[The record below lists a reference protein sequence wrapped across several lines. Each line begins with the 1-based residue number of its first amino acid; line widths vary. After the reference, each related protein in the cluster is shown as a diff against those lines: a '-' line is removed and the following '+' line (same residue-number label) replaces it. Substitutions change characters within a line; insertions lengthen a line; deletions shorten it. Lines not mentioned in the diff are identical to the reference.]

1 MTQNQIQKTSKILI
15 TGGSSMIGKHLYKAL
30 LYRGYRNIKYSGF
43 SQDESNDGGVH
54 RFGFDLTDAE
64 DTESLFRAARS
75 QYVFNLAGYNGNIS
89 FSQKYQADIFF
100 KTSQIALNS
109 LYYAHKYEVTKCV
122 NILSSCAIADLGDKK
137 LKAEE
142 LWNGPPN
149 QTIEAHGFAKRIW
162 DAYSR
167 QLFKQHNFNS
177 VCAIV
182 NNSYGEFDNTDIEKT
197 KAVMGII
204 KRVVNAKRQNLPYIE
219 CWGSG
224 QVFREF
230 IYAGDVANAL
240 IDVMENY
247 NNPMCPIN
255 VSTEDEISIYDL
267 TYKIAE
273 IVGYTGEIKWDTTKP
288 DGQKRKSL
296 DISNM
301 REYVK
306 SEFTP
311 IEIGI
316 RKTIEWYME
325 NYND

>member
-1 MTQNQIQKTSKILI
+1 MSQQIQKTSKILI
-15 TGGSSMIGKHLYKAL
+15 TGGSSMIGRHLYDCL
-30 LYRGYRNIKYSGF
+30 IRRGYETPYIL
-43 SQDESNDGGVH
+43 DGRYLV
-54 RFGFDLTDAE
+54 DLTNQRE
-64 DTESLFRAARS
+64 TEELFAIVKPE
-75 QYVFNLAGYNGNIS
+75 YVFNLAGYNGNIS

-109 LYYAHKYEVTKCV
+109 LRYAYESGAEKCV

-149 QTIEAHGFAKRIW
+149 KTIEAHGFAKRVW

-167 QLFKQHNFNS
+167 QLYKQHGFNS

-182 NNSYGEFDNTDIEKT
+182 NNSYGEYDNTDIEKT

-204 KRVVNAKRQNLPYIE
+204 KRVVLAKRQNLPAIE
-219 CWGSG
+219 CWGTG

-230 IYAGDVANAL
+230 VYAGDVANAL

-247 NNPMCPIN
+247 DNPLCPIN

-267 TYKIAE
+267 TYKIAK
-273 IVGYTGEIKWDTTKP
+273 IVGYEGEIKWDTTKP

-311 IEIGI
+311 IDTGLAQ
-316 RKTIEWYME
+316 TIKWYME
-325 NYND
+325 KYND

>member
-1 MTQNQIQKTSKILI
+1 MSQQIQKTSKILI
-15 TGGSSMIGKHLYKAL
+15 TGGTSMIGQHLIAQLKK
-30 LYRGYRNIKYSGF
+30 RGYTDLNHCGF
-43 SQDESNDGGVH
+43 VRSEEHDGGCH
-54 RFGFDLTDAE
+54 RYGFDLTNQEQAE
-64 DTESLFRAARS
+64 QLFSFSRAR
-75 QYVFNLAGYNGNIS
+75 YVFNLAGYNGNIS

-109 LYYAHKYEVTKCV
+109 LYYANKYNVEKCV

-149 QTIEAHGFAKRIW
+149 QTIEAHGFSKRIW

-167 QLFKQHNFNS
+167 QLYKQHGFNS

-182 NNSYGEFDNTDIEKT
+182 NNSYGEFDNTNIEKT

-204 KRVVNAKRQNLPYIE
+204 KRVVDAKRQDLPSIE
-219 CWGSG
+219 CWGTG

-240 IDVMENY
+240 IDIMENY
-247 NNPMCPIN
+247 DNPMCPIN

-267 TYKIAE
+267 TYKIAK
-273 IVGYTGEIKWDTTKP
+273 IVGYEGEIKWDITKP

-296 DISNM
+296 DITNM
-301 REYVK
+301 RDYVK

-311 IEIGI
+311 IDTGLEN
-316 RKTIEWYME
+316 TIKWYME
-325 NYND
+325 KFQCQ

>member
-1 MTQNQIQKTSKILI
+1 MMIDKSSKILI
-15 TGGSSMIGKHLYKAL
+15 TGGASMIGKHLVENL
-30 LYRGYRNIKYSGF
+30 SNRGY
-43 SQDESNDGGVH
+43 SNVFHTGGSYDVNGISV
-54 RFGFDLTDAE
+54 RQYDLTRDIDAL
-64 DTESLFRAARS
+64 DLFEYIRPE
-75 QYVFNLAGYNGNIS
+75 YVFNLAGFNGNIS
-89 FSQKYQADIFF
+89 FSKKYPADIFYR
-100 KTSQIALNS
+100 TSQIALNC
-109 LYYAHKYEVTKCV
+109 LKHAHEVCVKKCV

-149 QTIEAHGFAKRIW
+149 PSIEAHGFAKRIW

-167 QLFKQHNFNS
+167 QLYQQYGFNS

-182 NNSYGEFDNTDIEKT
+182 NNCYGEYDNTDIEKT

-204 KRVVNAKRQNLPYIE
+204 KRVVTAKRSDTPYIE

-224 QVFREF
+224 QVYREF
-230 IYAGDVANAL
+230 VYAKDAANAL

-247 NNPMCPIN
+247 DNPMCPIN
-255 VSTEDEISIYDL
+255 VSTEDEISIFDL
-267 TYKIAE
+267 TYQIAK
-273 IVGYTGEIKWDTTKP
+273 IVGYEGEIRWDTTKP

-301 REYVK
+301 REFIK

-311 IEIGI
+311 INVGLEN
-316 RKTIEWYME
+316 TIQWYMDE
-325 NYND
+325 YND

>member
-1 MTQNQIQKTSKILI
+1 MKQNQIQKTSKILI
-15 TGGSSMIGKHLYKAL
+15 TGGSSMIGKHLKYNLSK
-30 LYRGYRNIKYSGF
+30 RGYTVWYATGGTHATQYDLSNQIDAYDLF
-43 SQDESNDGGVH
+43 SVIEP
-54 RFGFDLTDAE
+54 E
-64 DTESLFRAARS
+64 
-75 QYVFNLAGYNGNIS
+75 YVFNLAGYNGNIS
-89 FSQKYQADIFF
+89 FSQKYQADIFSI
-100 KTSQIALNS
+100 TSQIALNC
-109 LYYAHKYEVTKCV
+109 LKYAQEFGVKKCV

-167 QLFKQHNFNS
+167 QLYKQHGFNS

-182 NNSYGEFDNTDIEKT
+182 NNSYGEYDNTDIEKT

-204 KRVVNAKRQNLPYIE
+204 KRIVNAKRQNLPSIE
-219 CWGSG
+219 CWGTG

-230 IYAGDVANAL
+230 IYAGDVANSL

-247 NNPMCPIN
+247 DNPMCPIN
-255 VSTEDEISIYDL
+255 ISTEDEVSIYDL
-267 TYKIAE
+267 TYKIAK
-273 IVGYTGEIKWDTTKP
+273 IVGYEGEINWDTTKP

-306 SEFTP
+306 SKFTP
-311 IEIGI
+311 IDVGLK
-316 RKTIEWYME
+316 KTIDWYME